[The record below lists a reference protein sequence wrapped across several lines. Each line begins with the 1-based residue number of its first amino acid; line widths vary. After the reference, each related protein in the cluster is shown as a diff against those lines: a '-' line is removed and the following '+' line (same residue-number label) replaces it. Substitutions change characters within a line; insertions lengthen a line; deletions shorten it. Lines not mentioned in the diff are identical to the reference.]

1 MSEPVAS
8 GGTGNLPRQPDLSA
22 TRVVAET
29 ALVSLA
35 LGLVAGLVWWLVA
48 PEVLVGVR
56 DGSPVLI
63 AAEARSLFGVDAS
76 FAGIGAVAGLLVGAA
91 MFTRHRGHPTAML
104 AGLVLA
110 GAAGSWVAWQ
120 VGSALGPGPLDARV
134 DGAAD
139 GATLAIPLDLSA
151 TGVVLSWP
159 IMAVVVTL
167 VVVAFTQDLPPRNRS
182 RGSGDRA
189 DGGGAVGGPDGGDVS
204 RGERSEPWSPR

>member
-1 MSEPVAS
+1 MAS
-8 GGTGNLPRQPDLSA
+8 GGTGNLLRQTDLSA

-29 ALVSLA
+29 MLVSLA
-35 LGLVAGLVWWLVA
+35 LGLLAGLVWWLVA

-56 DGSPVLI
+56 DGRPVLI

-76 FAGIGAVAGLLVGAA
+76 FAGIGAVAGLLVGAV
-91 MFTRHRGHPTAML
+91 MFTRHRRHPTAVL
-104 AGLVLA
+104 AGLVLG

-139 GATLAIPLDLSA
+139 GATLAIPVDLSA

-159 IMAVVVTL
+159 IMAVVVTIVL
-167 VVVAFTQDLPPRNRS
+167 VAFTQDLPPRHWS
-182 RGSGDRA
+182 QAGLSRA
-189 DGGGAVGGPDGGDVS
+189 DEGGAVGGSDGGDVS